1 MRTNIEI
8 YDTLLQR
15 AMKATGRATKRATVE
30 EALRTLVRL
39 RKDVAWLRKFVHNDE
54 VTSSPAEHAMRTNIE
69 VDDNLMKQAL
79 QAAGIP
85 TKRVAVD
92 EALRLVVRLHR
103 QKLAIAALQG
113 VGWEGDLDE
122 MRRDWS

>member
-54 VTSSPAEHAMRTNIE
+54 VTSSPLGVHCPYHCLR
-69 VDDNLMKQAL
+69 DDSR
-79 QAAGIP
+79 I
-85 TKRVAVD
+85 
-92 EALRLVVRLHR
+92 
-103 QKLAIAALQG
+103 
-113 VGWEGDLDE
+113 
-122 MRRDWS
+122 

>member
-1 MRTNIEI
+1 
-8 YDTLLQR
+8 
-15 AMKATGRATKRATVE
+15 MKATGRATKRATVE

-85 TKRVAVD
+85 TKRAAVD